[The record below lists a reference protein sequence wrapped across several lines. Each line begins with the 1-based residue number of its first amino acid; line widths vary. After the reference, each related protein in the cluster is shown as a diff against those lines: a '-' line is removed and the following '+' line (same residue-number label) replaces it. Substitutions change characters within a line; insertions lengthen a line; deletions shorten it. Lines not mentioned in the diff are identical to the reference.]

1 MDVEGLLQGVIRFS
15 NFMTARLIV
24 SGVFFYVIAGF
35 TDIGSSA
42 EGILPN
48 LELVNQVIANYQ
60 TIFDILGVSDFALLL
75 IFFLFL
81 TAIHITYVGFE
92 RVGEYIPPAIL
103 PLPGWNAIDD
113 LTSTTFDISSTTFD
127 ILREA
132 RGEDHS
138 EEENQRLFEF
148 KRKLEEIDNDNELKY
163 EEELAATYAAFRIS
177 KSFVLFA
184 ILTWLTA
191 EIGGHYSGDP
201 RVLLVILGLSLLVAL
216 YTTLSIYRS
225 HTSRIDDLR
234 TKVIHQLLCFAGIWL
249 PADHQKRV
257 AETCVPSRDLKPAN
271 FEILF
276 PVYGTLD
283 VFVSDMQK
291 WSDKRRARSLKATVI
306 TAPESIATPAPVL
319 AAPSMNVTPVPAEKQ
334 KRKKKNG

>member
-35 TDIGSSA
+35 TNIGSAA

-48 LELVNQVIANYQ
+48 LELVNQVIDNYQ

-81 TAIHITYVGFE
+81 TAIHITYVAFE

-113 LTSTTFDISSTTFD
+113 LTSTTFDI
-127 ILREA
+127 LRDA
-132 RGEDHS
+132 RGKDHS

-148 KRKLEEIDNDNELKY
+148 KRKLEEIDAANEVKY
-163 EEELAATYAAFRIS
+163 EAGLSAVYAAFGIS
-177 KSFVLFA
+177 KSFVLFSLLA
-184 ILTWLTA
+184 WLTA
-191 EIGGHYSGDP
+191 AIGGQYSGDQ
-201 RVLLVILGLSLLVAL
+201 RVLPLILGLSILVAL
-216 YTTLSIYRS
+216 YTALSIYRA
-225 HTSRIDDLR
+225 HTSRITDLR
-234 TKVIHQLLCFAGIWL
+234 TQVIHQLLGFAGIWL

-257 AETCVPSRDLKPAN
+257 AETCVPSRDLMPAN
-271 FEILF
+271 FQVLV

-283 VFVSDMQK
+283 VLVADMQK
-291 WSDKRRARSLKATVI
+291 WRERRRRRWLQATII
-306 TAPESIATPAPVL
+306 TPPAAAIGLADAPAIPAPRL
-319 AAPSMNVTPVPAEKQ
+319 EAPAERNDTR

>member
-1 MDVEGLLQGVIRFS
+1 MDVEGLLQSVIRFS

-24 SGVFFYVIAGF
+24 SGIFFYVIAGF
-35 TDIGSSA
+35 TNIGSSA

-48 LELVNQVIANYQ
+48 LDLVNEVIANYQ

-81 TAIHITYVGFE
+81 TAIHITYVAFE

-113 LTSTTFDISSTTFD
+113 LTSTTFDI
-127 ILREA
+127 LRDA

-148 KRKLEEIDNDNELKY
+148 KRKLEEIDAENESKY
-163 EEELAATYAAFRIS
+163 EAGLAAVYAAFGVS
-177 KSFVLFA
+177 KSFILFSLLA
-184 ILTWLTA
+184 WLA
-191 EIGGHYSGDP
+191 AVIGGRYSGDT
-201 RVLLVILGLSLLVAL
+201 RILLVILGLSALVAF
-216 YTTLSIYRS
+216 YTTLSIYRA
-225 HTSRIDDLR
+225 HTSRINDLR
-234 TKVIHQLLCFAGIWL
+234 TQVIHQLLGFAGIWL

-271 FEILF
+271 FQVLV

-283 VFVSDMQK
+283 VLIADLRK
-291 WSDKRRARSLKATVI
+291 WRDKRRKRLLNAARI
-306 TAPESIATPAPVL
+306 PAPETIAAVAEAKLAPAPAMAV
-319 AAPSMNVTPVPAEKQ
+319 PSKSLERP

>member
-1 MDVEGLLQGVIRFS
+1 MDVEGLLQSVIRFS

-24 SGVFFYVIAGF
+24 SGIFFYVVAGF
-35 TDIGSSA
+35 TNIGSSA

-48 LELVNQVIANYQ
+48 LDLVNEVIANYQ

-81 TAIHITYVGFE
+81 TAIHITYVAFE

-103 PLPGWNAIDD
+103 PLPGWDAIDD
-113 LTSTTFDISSTTFD
+113 LTSTTFDI
-127 ILREA
+127 LRDA
-132 RGEDHS
+132 RGEEHS

-148 KRKLEEIDNDNELKY
+148 KRKLEEIDAENESKY
-163 EEELAATYAAFRIS
+163 EAGLAAVYAAFGVS
-177 KSFVLFA
+177 KSFILFA
-184 ILTWLTA
+184 LLAWLA
-191 EIGGHYSGDP
+191 ALIGGRYSGDT
-201 RVLLVILGLSLLVAL
+201 RILLVILGLSTLVAL

-225 HTSRIDDLR
+225 HTSRINDLR
-234 TKVIHQLLCFAGIWL
+234 TQVIHQLLGFAGIWL

-257 AETCVPSRDLKPAN
+257 AETCGPSRDLKPAN
-271 FEILF
+271 FQVLI

-283 VFVSDMQK
+283 VLIADLRK
-291 WSDKRRARSLKATVI
+291 WRDKRRKRLLKAALIPAPDTI
-306 TAPESIATPAPVL
+306 AAPAEARLAPEPALAVPSKPVER
-319 AAPSMNVTPVPAEKQ
+319 P

>member
-1 MDVEGLLQGVIRFS
+1 MDVEGLLQSVIRFS

-24 SGVFFYVIAGF
+24 SGIFFYVVAGF
-35 TDIGSSA
+35 TNIGSSA

-48 LELVNQVIANYQ
+48 LDLVNEVIANYQ

-81 TAIHITYVGFE
+81 TAIHITYVAFE

-103 PLPGWNAIDD
+103 PLPGWDAIDD
-113 LTSTTFDISSTTFD
+113 LTSTTFDI
-127 ILREA
+127 LRDA
-132 RGEDHS
+132 RGEEHS

-148 KRKLEEIDNDNELKY
+148 KRKLEEIDAENESKY
-163 EEELAATYAAFRIS
+163 EAGLAAVYAAFGVS
-177 KSFVLFA
+177 KSFILFA
-184 ILTWLTA
+184 LLAWLA
-191 EIGGHYSGDP
+191 ALIGGRYSGDT
-201 RVLLVILGLSLLVAL
+201 RILLVILGLSTLVAL

-225 HTSRIDDLR
+225 HTSRINDLR
-234 TKVIHQLLCFAGIWL
+234 TQVIHQLLGFAGIWL

-257 AETCVPSRDLKPAN
+257 AETCIPSRDLKPAN
-271 FEILF
+271 FQVLI

-283 VFVSDMQK
+283 VLIADLRK
-291 WSDKRRARSLKATVI
+291 WRDKRRKRLLKAALIPAPDTI
-306 TAPESIATPAPVL
+306 AAPAEARLAPEPALAVPSKPVER
-319 AAPSMNVTPVPAEKQ
+319 P